1 MKKNWLMLRLQTSQ
15 IIIALCITSISCREN
30 IHYRLTIV
38 MDKVFYNGKHGF
50 KMTVHFIFNLKIRES
65 AAGAREKLNL
75 DTLAN
80 KQKNPFT
87 VFY

>member
-1 MKKNWLMLRLQTSQ
+1 MLRLQTSQ
-15 IIIALCITSISCREN
+15 IIIALCITSISCKLREN

-75 DTLAN
+75 DTLVN
-80 KQKNPFT
+80 KQKNAFT
-87 VFY
+87 VFS